1 MFAYIKN
8 GCIFGS
14 QNNNIM
20 TYKTLNTV
28 EKITKNSLTISII
41 KISKVGT
48 NKVFFTPEIEGKR
61 LTTTLFA
68 RLYDA
73 RDLAKKFLK
82 QNAK

>member
-1 MFAYIKN
+1 
-8 GCIFGS
+8 
-14 QNNNIM
+14 M
-20 TYKTLNTV
+20 TYQNLNIV
-28 EKITKNSLTISII
+28 EKITKNNTTIHIV

-48 NKVFFTPEIEGKR
+48 KKVFFTPEIEGKR

-73 RDLAKKFLK
+73 RDLAKQFLK